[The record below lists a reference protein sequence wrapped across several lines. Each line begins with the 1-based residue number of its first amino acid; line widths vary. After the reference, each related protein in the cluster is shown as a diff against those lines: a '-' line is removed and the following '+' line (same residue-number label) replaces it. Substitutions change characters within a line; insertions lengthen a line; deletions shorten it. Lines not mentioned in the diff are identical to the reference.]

1 MMIQF
6 LIIDLATV
14 LWMTVIALF
23 LVTWVPNL
31 MGVSGKNSWDD
42 GSLFRCDRT
51 IDALSKSV
59 LLLVSGVLLLSALSL
74 FNWAT
79 LVLWYAAGLLGFRY
93 LDDRQQ
99 TLKQLQVL
107 GQQGLYLL
115 FDLLDRRLSWVVV
128 QKRWQFAQLLQG
140 AQPRKIA
147 QSREVDQFREV
158 APSSQQVPRPR
169 QPQLGQVAL
178 MTIAI
183 ALSFALLLRYEHP
196 LLELRLSTPD
206 AYSLLLKTRQI
217 LAAEGAK
224 VAAPSVYAGLAAAI
238 SVLSA
243 VDPMQVIRF
252 LGALLGMGLVLSIGY
267 SVQALMGGRAG
278 LVALFSLGA
287 YLFVC
292 PWTVPDS
299 LPLELQQV
307 LGTVIAQL
315 NTSLI
320 RQWAGAE
327 PELGAMFALLAV
339 TQVDRG
345 LNRRQR
351 TAWITVSCC
360 SAIVALTA
368 PVLLLV
374 VVASLGVV
382 LSRQGTIALIAI
394 GWVSLA
400 LVAALP
406 DSFPLL
412 QIFLITLP
420 VGLGLLCGAAFAIGG
435 YGFDRLL
442 RFILGNWAASVSTA
456 SIAVVLAFALS
467 INFLLP
473 PPVTPLYLEPEISAR
488 EALTLNGRF
497 AAKQWVLVAP
507 VEQLAET
514 YGSAWYVDL
523 AEFVAEYRDRVQQP
537 QFRFPFEVADLLVFV
552 EKQPF
557 QTFPTEPAAIASS
570 AALDPVYVNY
580 RLQAGRSSLQFQAL
594 KLCETYR
601 RSHPDTSIDYE
612 DATLRVYHFRL
623 PIKAN
628 YRD

>member
-6 LIIDLATV
+6 LITDLATA
-14 LWMTVIALF
+14 LWMTAIAL
-23 LVTWVPNL
+23 LLMIKVPSL
-31 MGVSGKNSWDD
+31 IGVSRQSSWDD
-42 GSLFRCDRT
+42 GGLFRYDRT

-59 LLLVSGVLLLSALSL
+59 LLLASGVLVLSALSL

-79 LVLWYAAGLLGFRY
+79 LLLWYAAGLLGFRY

-99 TLKQLQVL
+99 TLKLMQVL

-115 FDLLDRRLSWVVV
+115 FDLLDRRLSWIEV
-128 QKRWQFAQLLQG
+128 QKRWQFAQLTPG
-140 AQPRKIA
+140 AQSTPERSP
-147 QSREVDQFREV
+147 Q
-158 APSSQQVPRPR
+158 PR
-169 QPQLGQVAL
+169 QVQLGQAAL
-178 MTIAI
+178 MAIAI

-206 AYSLLLKTRQI
+206 AYSFLLKTRQI

-224 VAAPSVYAGLAAAI
+224 VAAPSVYSGLAAAI
-238 SVLSA
+238 SVVSA

-252 LGALLGMGLVLSIGY
+252 LGALLGMGLVLSVGY
-267 SVQALMGGRAG
+267 SVQILMGGGAG
-278 LVALFSLGA
+278 LIALFSLGA
-287 YLFVC
+287 YLFTC
-292 PWTVPDS
+292 PLTIPDS

-307 LGTVIAQL
+307 LGTVTAQL

-320 RQWAGAE
+320 RQWAGTE
-327 PELGAMFALLAV
+327 PELGAMFALLAA

-351 TAWITVSCC
+351 TAWITIACC

-368 PVLLLV
+368 PALLLV
-374 VVASLGVV
+374 IVASLGVV

-406 DSFPLL
+406 DSSSVL

-420 VGLGLLCGAAFAIGG
+420 VGLSLLCGAAFAIGW
-435 YGFDRLL
+435 YSFDRLL
-442 RFILGNWAASVSTA
+442 RFSLGHWVTSAGTT
-456 SIAVVLAFALS
+456 SIGVVLVFALS

-473 PPVTPLYLEPEISAR
+473 PPATPLYLEPEISAR
-488 EALTLNGRF
+488 EALALNGRF
-497 AAKQWVLVAP
+497 PVKQWVLVAP

-523 AEFVAEYRDRVQQP
+523 AEFVAKYGDRVQQP
-537 QFRFPFEVADLLVFV
+537 QFRFPFEVPDLLVFV

-557 QTFPTEPAAIASS
+557 QTFPTEPVAIASS
-570 AALDPVYVNY
+570 AALDPV
-580 RLQAGRSSLQFQAL
+580 LCQLSL
-594 KLCETYR
+594 TR
-601 RSHPDTSIDYE
+601 RAQQPSVSG
-612 DATLRVYHFRL
+612 
-623 PIKAN
+623 IKALRN
-628 YRD
+628 LSPQPSRHLDRLRRCNAEGLSFPVAD